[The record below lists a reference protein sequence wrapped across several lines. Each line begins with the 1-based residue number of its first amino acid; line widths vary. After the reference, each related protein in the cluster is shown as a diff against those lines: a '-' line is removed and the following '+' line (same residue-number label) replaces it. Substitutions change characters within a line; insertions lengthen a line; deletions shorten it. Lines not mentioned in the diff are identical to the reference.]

1 MLSSSSTLDGMMKT
15 IMQQFSETRK
25 LIETMRSEVGEK
37 IDAVK
42 AELKSDIQ
50 SVKDECAAK
59 FQSNEA
65 AMEVLNKRVDSVHQ
79 KIGALENRNE
89 LIISG
94 IPFQNGENLNAT
106 IKIIGKQLAVREAT
120 TQMAEARRMM
130 NRNQKD
136 GDSLIVV
143 EFPLR
148 STRDEFYSAYLR
160 KRDLKL
166 RHLGLDS
173 DRRVY
178 INESLHIDARKVK
191 SAALRLKK
199 AGKLAMVYTKQGI
212 VYVKCAADGPSTEIY
227 SEDELKKYL

>member
-1 MLSSSSTLDGMMKT
+1 
-15 IMQQFSETRK
+15 
-25 LIETMRSEVGEK
+25 
-37 IDAVK
+37 
-42 AELKSDIQ
+42 
-50 SVKDECAAK
+50 
-59 FQSNEA
+59 
-65 AMEVLNKRVDSVHQ
+65 MEVLNKRVDSVHQ

-136 GDSLIVV
+136 GDSLIVL